1 MKNQH
6 NPHAIQQFN
15 IPVVVRFSAI
25 ATVTTITLITLH
37 FWFNQK
43 GNTQATGNLG
53 FIIAAISG
61 MVAAVSAIHSDQSMR
76 HSAQLQEKHHKID
89 KSLELITL
97 WDDEQLSTARVTVND
112 ILQNVNGNILD
123 RSDYLR
129 NHLRRQNAARQDVT
143 ILLNLLEKVAICGEA
158 DLLDA
163 ALIKEFYQ
171 PIVEQYWTL
180 FSGYVAE
187 CRLTRNNA
195 NLYTALERLHD
206 RWQRH
211 GGSSI

>member
-1 MKNQH
+1 MKNHH
-6 NPHAIQQFN
+6 NPDAIQQFN
-15 IPVVVRFSAI
+15 IPVVIRFSAI
-25 ATVTTITLITLH
+25 AAVTTIILITLH

-43 GNTQATGNLG
+43 GNTRATGDLG

-61 MVAAVSAIHSDQSMR
+61 MAGTISAIYSYQSMR

-97 WDDEQLSTARVTVND
+97 WDDEQLSTARITVSN

-129 NHLRRQNAARQDVT
+129 NHLRAQSVPRQDVT
-143 ILLNLLEKVAICGEA
+143 ILLNLLEKVAICWEA
-158 DLLDA
+158 DLLDES
-163 ALIKEFYQ
+163 LIKEFYQ
-171 PIVEQYWTL
+171 PIVEQCWTL

-195 NLYTALERLHD
+195 NLYAALERLHD

-211 GGSSI
+211 LVSSI